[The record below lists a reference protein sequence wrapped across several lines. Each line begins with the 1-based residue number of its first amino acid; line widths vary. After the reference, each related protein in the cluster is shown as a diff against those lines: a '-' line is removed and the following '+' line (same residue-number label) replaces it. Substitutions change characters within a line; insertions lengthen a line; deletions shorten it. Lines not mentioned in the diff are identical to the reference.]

1 MRPLAHTLRGK
12 SLVIGVGH
20 CLTTKLISDGPEK
33 DLVCQVRIKSKT
45 IVPWLGME
53 TVFPGDISLRGKVQE
68 LPSAILRIWGKKWFE
83 KWNQPKILILTWALD
98 QAASKALSTIG
109 QFNYMSQLIPFY
121 GLSFLL
127 LGAAKITSMVD
138 HIYGLQRPTPYSHQ

>member
-1 MRPLAHTLRGK
+1 MFRCVPLPDPALTLHGK
-12 SLVIGVGH
+12 SSVIGAGC
-20 CLTTKLISDGPEK
+20 CLRTKLIGDAPKK

-45 IVPWLGME
+45 IVPWLGLE
-53 TVFPGDISLRGKVQE
+53 TVFPGDTSLRGKVQD
-68 LPSAILRIWGKKWFE
+68 LPSAILRIWEKRWFE

-109 QFNYMSQLIPFY
+109 LFNYMSQSVPFY

-127 LGAAKITSMVD
+127 LGAAKITSMV
-138 HIYGLQRPTPYSHQ
+138 RW